1 MTQIFRFIKN
11 GPTEKGHFTLVFLS
25 ARQVAFSKEQNSLDC
40 ILFLCCW
47 FFFFFKFPVKKI
59 NKNMLGES
67 RTLQSNREVKESL
80 ALSRHDCALTSTLWM
95 VPVSERN
102 RSRHEPPCQ
111 GFIPPDER
119 GQFGVARH
127 RPSSPFSDRDGCLSS
142 PVMASVMNGLHCQGK
157 KGKGGLGAL
166 RGSIRTHRR
175 TCFAC

>member
-1 MTQIFRFIKN
+1 MVLQKKAIL
-11 GPTEKGHFTLVFLS
+11 HL
-25 ARQVAFSKEQNSLDC
+25 FSCRRDKL
-40 ILFLCCW
+40 LFLKSKTAW
-47 FFFFFKFPVKKI
+47 IVSSFLFPVKKI

-102 RSRHEPPCQ
+102 RSHHEPPCQ